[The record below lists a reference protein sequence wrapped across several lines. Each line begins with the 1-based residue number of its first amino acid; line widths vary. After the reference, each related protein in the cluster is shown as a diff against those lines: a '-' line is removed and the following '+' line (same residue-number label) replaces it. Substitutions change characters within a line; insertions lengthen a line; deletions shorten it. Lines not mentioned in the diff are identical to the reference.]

1 MCLAV
6 SNGPGNTDGVGRVA
20 VVPTTHQ
27 AALNGLAKMAS
38 DIGASK
44 LVLGLKRRNYSSKA
58 TPTLMAT
65 VMGKLVK
72 ASNKYLVLSD

>member
-6 SNGPGNTDGVGRVA
+6 SNGPGITDGAGKLTKAAA
-20 VVPTTHQ
+20 V
-27 AALNGLAKMAS
+27 

-44 LVLGLKRRNYSSKA
+44 LVPGPKRRNYSSKA
-58 TPTLMAT
+58 TPTSMAT

-72 ASNKYLVLSD
+72 G